1 MCIRD
6 AKRNTYTQQTLLMLD
21 SLEKARNLLPLPA
34 RPHIYTTDTFNARQF
49 GEGSGSAAS
58 TSKAPVLEGSS
69 LLPHGGKALRPQ
81 TLGECSLA
89 IVRAQKSHTS
99 HIRSHILRI

>member
-1 MCIRD
+1 MYIRD

-21 SLEKARNLLPLPA
+21 SSEKARDLLLPPA
-34 RPHIYTTDTFNARQF
+34 RLHIHTTDTFNARQF
-49 GEGSGSAAS
+49 REGSGSAAP

-69 LLPHGGKALRPQ
+69 LLPHGQKALGPQ

-89 IVRAQKSHTS
+89 RAQKSHAS
-99 HIRSHILRI
+99 HIPSHIL